1 MPYNPPGGSNAFF
14 ATTHVGPD
22 AAFAAEIPAF
32 NAYLADVCGWMR
44 RGRTCHEPGGLPAGR
59 GQPDARPAAAR
70 AAHARGAVLLGAAA
84 GGRPARRPS
93 RTTRS
98 GSRRRPWPGRPG
110 TARGCASG
118 RRSSTR
124 CCSDCRW
131 LDAGALDA
139 VLRLAERGLPVA
151 LTGRPGRPGRGAD
164 GDYAAKLDA
173 LEALPNVRRDL
184 DELGLTPLVEGEEL
198 PPYWARVDGDELI
211 LFFAHPG
218 AWDVRYP
225 MARGQA
231 RSLPAATRPVVI
243 HFRGRPHPVTLDF
256 PPGRSVLLKVAGG
269 RVETIDLREPSAGF
283 R

>member
-1 MPYNPPGGSNAFF
+1 
-14 ATTHVGPD
+14 
-22 AAFAAEIPAF
+22 
-32 NAYLADVCGWMR
+32 MR
-44 RGRTCHEPGGLPAGR
+44 RGRTCTSLAVYLPVEDNRMRDRLPFEQRTPGAQSYWELRQEVVPEEAEPYHPLWVSAASLAGATWDGTR
-59 GQPDARPAAAR
+59 LRVGEAEFDAL
-70 AAHARGAVLLGAAA
+70 LLG
-84 GGRPARRPS
+84 
-93 RTTRS
+93 
-98 GSRRRPWPGRPG
+98 
-110 TARGCASG
+110 
-118 RRSSTR
+118 
-124 CCSDCRW
+124 CRW

-151 LTGRPGRPGRGAD
+151 LTGRPRRPGRGAD

-184 DELGLTPLVEGEEL
+184 DELGLTPLVEGEAL